1 MTKDEGRAPSPAGGG
16 GPGWGSSPVGDG
28 GGSGWGL
35 TIAPEV
41 QTALAA
47 GRAVVALEST
57 VIAHGLPYPENREVA
72 LAMEA
77 IIREEGTVPATIA
90 VLGGALRVGLTAAE
104 IEYLATAEAPSRL
117 TSRNGGRDGASAQ
130 SVRKLSRRDIAACL
144 AQRGDG
150 ATTVAATMLIAHL
163 AGIHVFATGG
173 IGGVHRSVGAE
184 EQGGRGD
191 ERRRAKSEERS
202 TLYAPRSTLHAPMDI
217 SADLPELACTPVCV
231 VCAGAKAILD
241 LPATLEWLET
251 WGVPVLGYQTDEF
264 PAFYSRASGLP
275 VSARVESPAEAAAVA
290 RAHWALGGGG
300 LLLAVPVPAA
310 AELPPEAVEQA
321 IADALAEADRQ
332 GIGGPAVTP
341 FLLRLVGELTGGASL
356 RANVALLENNAA
368 VAARLAVAL
377 AEGGP

>member
-57 VIAHGLPYPENREVA
+57 VIAHGLPYPQNREVA

-77 IIREEGTVPATIA
+77 IIREEGAVPATIA
-90 VLGGALRVGLTAAE
+90 VLGGALRVGLIASE
-104 IEYLATAEAPSRL
+104 IEHLAAAEAPSRL
-117 TSRNGGRDGASAQ
+117 TSRNGGRDGASSQ
-130 SVRKLSRRDIAACL
+130 NVRKLSRRDIAACL
-144 AQRGDG
+144 AQRLDG
-150 ATTVAATMLIAHL
+150 ATTVAATMLIAHR
-163 AGIHVFATGG
+163 AGIRVFATGG
-173 IGGVHRSVGAE
+173 IGGVHRSMGAE
-184 EQGGRGD
+184 EQGSGGD
-191 ERRRAKSEERS
+191 ERRRAESEECS
-202 TLYAPRSTLHAPMDI
+202 LHAPRSTLHAPTDI
-217 SADLPELACTPVCV
+217 SADLPELARTPVAV
-231 VCAGAKAILD
+231 VCSGAKAILD

-275 VSARVESPAEAAAVA
+275 VSARVESPTEAAAVA

-310 AELPPEAVEQA
+310 AELPPETVEQA

>member
-1 MTKDEGRAPSPAGGG
+1 MTKDEGRK
-16 GPGWGSSPVGDG
+16 
-28 GGSGWGL
+28 
-35 TIAPEV
+35 TNIAPEV

-47 GRAVVALEST
+47 GRPVVALEST
-57 VIAHGLPYPENREVA
+57 VIAHGLPYPQNREVA

-77 IIREEGTVPATIA
+77 IIREEGAVPATIA
-90 VLGGALRVGLTAAE
+90 VLGGALRVGLTASE
-104 IEYLATAEAPSRL
+104 IEHLATAEAPSRL

-130 SVRKLSRRDIAACL
+130 NVRKLSRRDIAACL
-144 AQRGDG
+144 IQRGDG
-150 ATTVAATMLIAHL
+150 ATTVAATMLIAHR

-173 IGGVHRSVGAE
+173 IGGVHRQQIGKSANPQIE
-184 EQGGRGD
+184 EHGTRNTQ
-191 ERRRAKSEERS
+191 
-202 TLYAPRSTLHAPMDI
+202 HVVDI
-217 SADLPELACTPVCV
+217 SADLPELARTPVCV
-231 VCAGAKAILD
+231 VCSGAKAILD

-321 IADALAEADRQ
+321 IAEALAAADRQ
-332 GIGGPAVTP
+332 GISGPAVTP
-341 FLLRLVGELTGGASL
+341 FLLRRVGELTGGASL
-356 RANVALLENNAA
+356 RANVALLQNNAA

-377 AEGGP
+377 AEGGL